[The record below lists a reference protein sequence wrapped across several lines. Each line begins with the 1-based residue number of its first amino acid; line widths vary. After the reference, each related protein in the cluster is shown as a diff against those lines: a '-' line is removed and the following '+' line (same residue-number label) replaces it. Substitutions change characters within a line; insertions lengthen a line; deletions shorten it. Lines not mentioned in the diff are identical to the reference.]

1 LPYEIE
7 FKPSAEKDFSKLER
21 DAQKRILEKIK
32 SLASDPRPRGVEKL
46 SGHKN
51 RWRIRVGRFRI
62 IYQVFEDKLVILV
75 LRIADRKEIYR

>member
-1 LPYEIE
+1 MPYEIE

-75 LRIADRKEIYR
+75 LRIADRIEIYR

>member
-1 LPYEIE
+1 MPYEIE